1 MDLNLKD
8 KVALVTGGS
17 SGLGKAICLALAAE
31 GVKVGVC
38 YFRSTEK
45 DIDLADEAN
54 AVVEQIRSTCGTEAL
69 AVPLDLTDEADV
81 VEVYRLMEEKFGRV
95 DILVNNAAFCPTGP
109 ITTCTKEEWDY
120 TFQVNMTGAFVAAR
134 ELVKRL
140 LADKQPGKIVNIA
153 TQAAFRGSTTGHF
166 PYDSSKGSLVSFT
179 RALALAVSKD
189 GINVNA
195 VAPGMIKTEMVAKTW
210 EAKKQKYLDRIPIK
224 RIATPLEIANVV
236 VFLASDAASYITGAT
251 VDVSG
256 GMMMH

>member
-1 MDLNLKD
+1 MDLHLKD

-31 GVKVGVC
+31 GAKVGVC
-38 YFRSTEK
+38 YFRCPEK
-45 DIDLADEAN
+45 GIDLADDAN
-54 AVVEQIRSTCGTEAL
+54 AVVEQIRSSCGTEAL

-81 VEVYRLMEEKFGRV
+81 VEVYRLMEEKFPRV
-95 DILVNNAAFCPTGP
+95 DILINNAAYVPKGP
-109 ITTCTKEEWDY
+109 ITACTKEEWDY

-134 ELVKRL
+134 ELVRRL
-140 LADKQPGKIVNIA
+140 LADKRPGRIVNIA
-153 TQAAFRGSTTGHF
+153 TQAAFRGSTTGHLA
-166 PYDSSKGSLVSFT
+166 YDASKGSLVSFT
-179 RALALAVSKD
+179 RALALEVSKD

-210 EAKKQKYLDRIPIK
+210 EEKKQKYLDRIPIK
-224 RIATPLEIANVV
+224 RISTPQEVANVV
-236 VFLASDAASYITGAT
+236 VFLASDAASYMTGAT